1 MTNTLPDPGSPFP
14 RFDRENVF
22 MFDPDRPHETANE
35 LAVRM
40 GGNLEDPHKMNH
52 NCGFCHKTMNWE
64 LFTRHMAYCHAKW
77 RKVTLNTKHR
87 IFTGATPY
95 LGLEEKP

>member
-1 MTNTLPDPGSPFP
+1 MTSTPLDTGSPFP

-35 LAVRM
+35 LAARM
-40 GGNLEDPHKMNH
+40 GGKLTDPNAMNH
-52 NCGFCHKTMNWE
+52 NCGYCHKTLSWPIFE
-64 LFTRHMAYCHAKW
+64 AHVEDCYTQW

-87 IFTGATPY
+87 IFKGATPST
-95 LGLEEKP
+95 